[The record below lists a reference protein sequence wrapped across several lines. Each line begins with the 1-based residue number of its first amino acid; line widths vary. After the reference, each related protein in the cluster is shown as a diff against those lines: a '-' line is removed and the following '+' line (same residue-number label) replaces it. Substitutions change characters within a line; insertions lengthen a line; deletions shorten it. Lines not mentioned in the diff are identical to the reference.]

1 MVTLVFSAINAQ
13 RAYCEF
19 SYSHASLAVCLDQV
33 TFLVSCG
40 WKLIRIK
47 CRYKE
52 GTYFSL
58 PIDAFDGTIFGPT
71 LTQLEYDWKKLLL
84 PV

>member
-13 RAYCEF
+13 RARCEF
-19 SYSHASLAVCLDQV
+19 SYTHASLAVCLDQV

-40 WKLIRIK
+40 WELICVK

-52 GTYFSL
+52 GTYFAL
-58 PIDAFDGTIFGPT
+58 PIDAFDGAVFGPA
-71 LTQLEYDWKKLLL
+71 LNQLECEWKNLLQ